1 MVPPRRADALP
12 DSPLLGWKGIFMRT
26 RTLLVSLAA
35 VATLGATAAP
45 AVAAGG
51 AADTSGSTVRIGLE
65 APLSGDQKSI
75 GIGMLDGAK
84 LAASEMNARG
94 GLLGKKVEIVPI
106 DDAADPATGKKAA
119 SAAIAAGLDGVVGP
133 YNSGVGAETLPLYL
147 AAGVVPIRL
156 TSADATAGMGF
167 TLQPMTSQIAPVAA
181 DALTKWAQAK
191 SVAIIYDQTA
201 LYTQSVS
208 SALKTLLEQAGVTVT
223 AFQGIDPG
231 AKSYTDV
238 VRTVAAGNPDVI
250 YAATYYPEGGLIAKA
265 MYQQKVS
272 SKCVADYGS
281 YDNAFVTTA
290 GKAAAKHCPVVGVP
304 APNDFTDSAAKVA
317 AYRKQFG
324 RAPGTWSPYTYDSVN
339 FFAYG
344 ARRTGGFDAT
354 ALTKELGTVNGWSGW
369 TGYVTIEPS
378 TGNRQPATVVV
389 TSTDAKGQLH
399 VDQSWA
405 KAVGADTQ

>member
-1 MVPPRRADALP
+1 
-12 DSPLLGWKGIFMRT
+12 MRT
-26 RTLLVSLAA
+26 FLVTVVAVLTLGAAATPAA
-35 VATLGATAAP
+35 VAAESTN
-45 AVAAGG
+45 
-51 AADTSGSTVRIGLE
+51 STVRIGLE
-65 APLSGDQKSI
+65 APLTGDQKSI

-84 LAASEMNARG
+84 LAASQMNARG
-94 GLLGKKVEIVPI
+94 GLLGRKVEIVPI

-119 SAAIAAGLDGVVGP
+119 TAAIADGLDGVVGP

-147 AAGVVPIRL
+147 AAGIVPIRL
-156 TSADATAGMGF
+156 TSADATAGLGF

-181 DALTKWAQAK
+181 DALTTWAKAK

-208 SALKTLLEQAGVTVT
+208 SQLKTLLEQAGVTVT

-231 AKSYTDV
+231 AKSYADV
-238 VRTVAAGNPDVI
+238 VKTVAAGNPDVI

-281 YDNAFVTTA
+281 YDTAFVTTA
-290 GKAAAKHCPVVGVP
+290 GTAAAKNCPVVGVP
-304 APNDFTDSAAKVA
+304 APNDFTDSAAYVS

-324 RAPGTWSPYTYDSVN
+324 RAPGTWSPYAYDSVN

-344 ARRTGGFDAT
+344 VRRTRGFDAT

-369 TGYVTIEPS
+369 TGYVTIEAS

-389 TSTDAKGQLH
+389 TTTDAKGQLH
-399 VDQSWA
+399 IDPLWA

>member
-1 MVPPRRADALP
+1 
-12 DSPLLGWKGIFMRT
+12 MRK
-26 RTLLVSLAA
+26 VLAA
-35 VATLGATAAP
+35 LVAVVSIGALATP
-45 AVAAGG
+45 VAVAA
-51 AADTSGSTVRIGLE
+51 DSSDPVRIGLE
-65 APLSGDQKSI
+65 GPLTGDQKSI

-84 LAASEMNARG
+84 LAASELNARG
-94 GLLGKKVEIVPI
+94 GLLGRKVEIVPI
-106 DDAADPATGKKAA
+106 DDAADPATGKTAA
-119 SAAIAAGLDGVVGP
+119 AAAIAKGLDGVVGP

-156 TSADATAGMGF
+156 TSADATAGLGF

-181 DALTKWAQAK
+181 DALTTWAQAK

-208 SALKTLLEQAGVTVT
+208 SQLKTELEQAGVTIT
-223 AFQGIDPG
+223 EYTPIDPG
-231 AKSYTDV
+231 AKNYDDV
-238 VRTVAAGNPDVI
+238 VRTAAAGNPDVI

-272 SKCVADYGS
+272 AKCVADYGS
-281 YDNAFVTTA
+281 YDTAFVATA
-290 GKAAAKHCPVVGVP
+290 GKAAAKNCPVVGVP
-304 APNDFTDSAAKVA
+304 APNDFADSSTYVAK
-317 AYRKQFG
+317 YRKQFG
-324 RAPGTWSPYTYDSVN
+324 RAPGTWSPYAYDSLN

-344 ARRTGGFDAT
+344 VRRTQGFDAA

-389 TSTDAKGQLH
+389 TITDAKGQLH
-399 VDQSWA
+399 VDPSWA